1 MRHSGMRQRLY
12 SLRGNGWQGA
22 GDALG
27 AGQLRI
33 HGRLLISGVG
43 ISGPVLTTHSSFL
56 RPQFT
61 VYSAMVKPP
70 DRARQLGRLRMVSP
84 APDVSLAYDAE
95 PQGIGLAWLVLY
107 MRGAELVH
115 CSGKYA
121 TRSDTGTNLQRM
133 VVPGDAGTYWLAEA
147 PEEERLT

>member
-1 MRHSGMRQRLY
+1 MRHSGTRQRY

-43 ISGPVLTTHSSFL
+43 ISGPVLTTHPSSL
-56 RPQFT
+56 CIQCDGETSRT
-61 VYSAMVKPP
+61 
-70 DRARQLGRLRMVSP
+70 RTTTRSP
-84 APDVSLAYDAE
+84 EDGQPCRPDVSLAYDAE

-121 TRSDTGTNLQRM
+121 TRSDTTNRQRR

-147 PEEERLT
+147 PEEERPT